1 MEDIALGPSVTRPQP
16 QDEEMAIIIRDAVKV
31 YDKNNVVF
39 RSLNMTVPK
48 GKIYG
53 LLGPSGCGKT
63 TLLSCIVGRSELDSG
78 EIMVKA
84 LKREDIGYMPQDLN
98 LHEHLTISQ
107 TFKFYGGML
116 NMDKEEVA
124 KRNKELSLLL
134 ELPSD
139 NRLIETLS
147 GGQQRRVSLG
157 VALLHNPNILIL
169 DEPTVGLDPVLSHSI
184 WNHLVSFAE
193 EGKTIIITTHY
204 IEEAR
209 QAHTIGMMRGGIL
222 LAEDSP
228 EILMT
233 RCNTSTLEEA
243 FLSLSYKQETS
254 SSSQVDDSYK
264 KLSSKKSN
272 TKLKLNDGFF
282 RLNRMN
288 CLLYKNVSLL
298 WHQKSFLVF
307 LFLLPLVQTYFFNLA
322 IGHDPKGLYI
332 AVVNEEIQQR
342 QPGECKPEYYKGCF
356 LDNPQDVI
364 MSCAYVEQMK
374 TKSMNIL
381 HYNDVDTALKAV
393 KKNDAWGLLY
403 FPTNYTTSMAVRFIN
418 ASRTSDLNVEL
429 STVQAWIDLSDQYIG
444 NMVKANVIFGMQEYL
459 GIALNKCNISSKIGN
474 TPISFREPVYGSV
487 NTTFIHYASAA
498 ILCLCCYYLPV
509 LLTAGLI
516 LTEKKEGIMERM
528 MVSGIKFSE
537 VLLSTVIMQ
546 MIIHAM
552 QVVISMYVMYIYFDN
567 PYLGDHFPTVLILL
581 LLGMEGMIFGFLIG
595 ALCKDFTFAAY
606 LGAGSNIMMSFTC
619 GLIWPLEGAHYLL
632 KSTGP
637 LLPMTA
643 PVKALLAVTAKGWSF
658 DSEPVYMGLLSI
670 FGWSTIMI
678 ITIFIISKLNKDL
691 WILRK

>member
-1 MEDIALGPSVTRPQP
+1 
-16 QDEEMAIIIRDAVKV
+16 
-31 YDKNNVVF
+31 
-39 RSLNMTVPK
+39 MTVPK

-78 EIMVKA
+78 DIMVKA
-84 LKREDIGYMPQDLN
+84 FKREDIGYMPQDLN
-98 LHEHLTISQ
+98 LHEHLTIAQ
-107 TFKFYGGML
+107 TYKFYGGML
-116 NMDKEEVA
+116 NMDKEQIA
-124 KRNKELSLLL
+124 KRIKELSLLL

-139 NRLIETLS
+139 NRLVETLS

-157 VALLHNPNILIL
+157 VALLHDPNILIL

-193 EGKTIIITTHY
+193 RGKTIIITTHY

-228 EILMT
+228 DALIA

-243 FLSLSYKQETS
+243 FLTLSYKQETS
-254 SSSQVDDSYK
+254 SNTQVDDSFK
-264 KLSSKKSN
+264 KLASKKSS

-298 WHQKSFLVF
+298 FQQKMFLLF

-332 AVVNEEIQQR
+332 AVVNKEMQQR
-342 QPGECKPEYYKGCF
+342 QPGECKPEYYEGCF
-356 LDNPQDVI
+356 LDNPDDVI
-364 MSCAYVEQMK
+364 MSCAYVDQMK
-374 TKSMNIL
+374 TKEMNIL
-381 HYNDVDTALKAV
+381 HYDDVDTALKAV

-403 FPTNYTTSMAVRFIN
+403 FPTNYTTSMAIRFVN
-418 ASRTSDLNVEL
+418 ASRTSDLDVEL

-459 GIALNKCNISSKIGN
+459 GIALTKCNVSTKIGT

-516 LTEKKEGIMERM
+516 LTEKKEGMMERM
-528 MVSGIKFSE
+528 MVSGIKFTE
-537 VLLSTVIMQ
+537 VLVSTVIMQ
-546 MIIHAM
+546 MIIHAI
-552 QVVISMYVMYIYFDN
+552 QTAISMYVMYVYFDN
-567 PYLGDHFPTVLILL
+567 PYIGDHFPTILILI

-595 ALCKDFTFAAY
+595 AICKDFIFATY
-606 LGAGSNIMMSFTC
+606 LGTGSNIMMSFTC

-632 KSTGP
+632 KLTGP
-637 LLPMTA
+637 LFPMTA

-658 DSEPVYMGLLSI
+658 DSEPVYMGLISI
-670 FGWSTIMI
+670 FGWSIIMI
-678 ITIFIISKLNKDL
+678 IAIFITSRLNKDL

>member
-1 MEDIALGPSVTRPQP
+1 
-16 QDEEMAIIIRDAVKV
+16 
-31 YDKNNVVF
+31 
-39 RSLNMTVPK
+39 MTVPK

-78 EIMVKA
+78 DIMVKA
-84 LKREDIGYMPQDLN
+84 FKREDIGYMPQDLN

-107 TFKFYGGML
+107 TYKFYGGML
-116 NMDKEEVA
+116 NMDKEQIA
-124 KRNKELSLLL
+124 KRTKELSLLL

-139 NRLIETLS
+139 NRLVETLS

-193 EGKTIIITTHY
+193 RGKTIIITTHY

-209 QAHTIGMMRGGIL
+209 QAHTIGMMRGGVL

-228 EILMT
+228 ETLIA
-233 RCNTSTLEEA
+233 RCNTTTLEEA
-243 FLSLSYKQETS
+243 FLTLSYKQETS
-254 SSSQVDDSYK
+254 SNTQIDDSFK
-264 KLSSKKSN
+264 KLASKKIKP
-272 TKLKLNDGFF
+272 KLKLNDGFF
-282 RLNRMN
+282 RFNRMR

-298 WHQKSFLVF
+298 YQQKMFLLF

-332 AVVNEEIQQR
+332 AVVNKEMQQR

-356 LDNPQDVI
+356 LDDPDDVI
-364 MSCAYVEQMK
+364 MSCAYVDQIK

-381 HYNDVDTALKAV
+381 YYDDVDTALKAV
-393 KKNDAWGLLY
+393 RKNDAWGLLY
-403 FPTNYTTSMAVRFIN
+403 FPTNYTTSMAVRFVN
-418 ASRTSDLNVEL
+418 ASRTSDLDVEL

-459 GIALNKCNISSKIGN
+459 GVALTKCNVSTKVGN
-474 TPISFREPVYGSV
+474 TPISFKEPVYGTI

-516 LTEKKEGIMERM
+516 LTEKKEGMMERM

-537 VLLSTVIMQ
+537 VLVSTVIMQ
-546 MIIHAM
+546 MIIHAI
-552 QVVISMYVMYIYFDN
+552 QTAISMYVMYIYFDN
-567 PYLGDHFPTVLILL
+567 PYIGDHFPTVLILI
-581 LLGMEGMIFGFLIG
+581 LLGMEGMIFGFFIG
-595 ALCKDFTFAAY
+595 AICKDFIFATY
-606 LGAGSNIMMSFTC
+606 LGTGSNIMMSFTC

-632 KSTGP
+632 KLTGP
-637 LLPMTA
+637 LFPLTA

-658 DSEPVYMGLLSI
+658 DSEPVYMGLISI
-670 FGWSTIMI
+670 FVWSSIMI
-678 ITIFIISKLNKDL
+678 LAIFITSRINKDL